1 MKIESRYPSV
11 IWTWVF
17 IVVVIIWLTPIL
29 FALGTSFRTLQ
40 DVYNNVLAIFPTSPT
55 FENYSQLYE
64 QLPLFKIILNN
75 FTIATT
81 VTILKLVTSFLAAYA
96 FVYFSFKG
104 KKPLYF
110 LLITTIFIP
119 FTVTMVPN
127 YLMLSKVG
135 LTDNTLGVIL
145 PQIAD
150 AAGIFLLTQVMRS
163 IPYSLIES
171 AKLDEIG
178 HFRIMKDI
186 VSPLIRPQITSV
198 GIWFFVNSWNE
209 FVWPSLILKS
219 KESYTLPLALQMF
232 ISSEGGTNFA
242 VAMAV
247 SVITMSIPLLLYLI
261 FQKYIIGTFT
271 SSGIK

>member
-1 MKIESRYPSV
+1 MKIESRLPSV
-11 IWTWVF
+11 IWTWAF
-17 IVVVIIWLTPIL
+17 IVVVIIWILPIL

-40 DVYNNVLAIFPTSPT
+40 DIYDNVLAIFPTSPT
-55 FENYSQLYE
+55 FENYSQLFD
-64 QLPLFKIILNN
+64 QLPMFKIIMNN

-96 FVYFSFKG
+96 FVYFSFNG
-104 KKPLYF
+104 KKSLYL

-127 YLMLSKVG
+127 YLMLSRVG
-135 LTDNTLGVIL
+135 LTDNIIGVIL
-145 PQIAD
+145 PQVAD

-163 IPYSLIES
+163 IPYSFIES
-171 AKLDEIG
+171 AKLENIG
-178 HFRIMKDI
+178 NFRIMKDI
-186 VSPLIRPQITSV
+186 VLPLIRPQVTAV

-219 KESYTLPLALQMF
+219 TESYTLPLALQMF
-232 ISSEGGTNFA
+232 ISSEGGTNFG

-247 SVITMSIPLLLYLI
+247 SVITMSIPLLLYII

>member
-1 MKIESRYPSV
+1 MKIESRLPSI
-11 IWTWVF
+11 IWTGVF
-17 IVVVIIWLTPIL
+17 IAIVMIWLMPIV
-29 FALGTSFRTLQ
+29 FALGTSFRSLQ
-40 DVYNNVLAIFPTSPT
+40 DVYDNVLAIFPTAPT
-55 FENYSQLYE
+55 FENYNQLFE
-64 QLPLFKIILNN
+64 QLPMFKIIMNN

-96 FVYFSFKG
+96 LVFFRFTG

-110 LLITTIFIP
+110 LFIATIFIP

-127 YLMLSKVG
+127 YIMLSKVG
-135 LTDNTLGVIL
+135 LTDHIAGVIL
-145 PQIAD
+145 PQVAD
-150 AAGIFLLTQVMRS
+150 AVGIFLLTQVMRS

-186 VSPLIRPQITSV
+186 VLPLISPQITSV

-271 SSGIK
+271 ASGIK

>member
-1 MKIESRYPSV
+1 MKIESRLPSV
-11 IWTWVF
+11 IWTWIF
-17 IVVVIIWLTPIL
+17 IAIMIIWLMPIL
-29 FALGTSFRTLQ
+29 FALGISFRTLQ
-40 DVYNNVLAIFPTSPT
+40 DVYNNVLAIFPLSPT
-55 FENYSQLYE
+55 LKNYSQLFE
-64 QLPLFKIILNN
+64 QLPLLKIIMNN

-81 VTILKLVTSFLAAYA
+81 VTILKLGTSFLAAYA

-104 KKPLYF
+104 KRPLYF
-110 LLITTIFIP
+110 ILIATIFIP

-135 LTDNTLGVIL
+135 ITDNAMGVIL

-171 AKLDEIG
+171 AKLEDVSD
-178 HFRIMKDI
+178 FRIMKDL
-186 VSPLIRPQITSV
+186 VLPLIRPQLTSV

>member
-1 MKIESRYPSV
+1 MKIENRLSSV
-11 IWTWVF
+11 IWTWAF
-17 IVVVIIWLTPIL
+17 IVVVIIWILPIL

-40 DVYNNVLAIFPTSPT
+40 DIYDNVLAVFPTSPT
-55 FENYSQLYE
+55 FENYSQLFI
-64 QLPLFKIILNN
+64 QLPMIKIIMNN

-96 FVYFSFKG
+96 FVYFRFNG
-104 KKPLYF
+104 KKSLYF
-110 LLITTIFIP
+110 LLIATIFIP

-127 YLMLSKVG
+127 YLMLSRVG
-135 LTDNTLGVIL
+135 LTDNIIGVIL
-145 PQIAD
+145 PQVAD

-163 IPYSLIES
+163 IPYSFIES
-171 AKLDEIG
+171 AKLENIG
-178 HFRIMKDI
+178 NVRIMKDI
-186 VSPLIRPQITSV
+186 VLPLIRPQVTAV

-219 KESYTLPLALQMF
+219 TESYTLPLALQMF
-232 ISSEGGTNFA
+232 ISSEGGTNFG

>member
-1 MKIESRYPSV
+1 MKIESRLPSV
-11 IWTWVF
+11 IWTWAF
-17 IVVVIIWLTPIL
+17 IIVAIIWVLPIL

-40 DVYNNVLAIFPTSPT
+40 DIYDNVLAIFPTSPT
-55 FENYSQLYE
+55 FGNYSQLFE
-64 QLPLFKIILNN
+64 QLPMFKIILNN

-96 FVYFSFKG
+96 FVYFSFSG
-104 KKPLYF
+104 KKSLYL

-127 YLMLSKVG
+127 YLMLSRVG
-135 LTDNTLGVIL
+135 LTDNILGVIL

-163 IPYSLIES
+163 IPYSFIES
-171 AKLDEIG
+171 AKLENIG
-178 HFRIMKDI
+178 NVRIMKDI
-186 VSPLIRPQITSV
+186 VLPLIRPQVTAV

-219 KESYTLPLALQMF
+219 RESYTLPLALQMF
-232 ISSEGGTNFA
+232 ISAEGGTDFG

-247 SVITMSIPLLLYLI
+247 SVITMSIPLLLYII

-271 SSGIK
+271 ASGIK

>member
-1 MKIESRYPSV
+1 MKIESKLPSV
-11 IWTWVF
+11 IWTWAF
-17 IVVVIIWLTPIL
+17 IVVVIIWVLPIL

-40 DVYNNVLAIFPTSPT
+40 DIYDNVLAIFPTSPT
-55 FENYSQLYE
+55 FENYSQLFT
-64 QLPLFKIILNN
+64 QLPMIKIIMNN

-96 FVYFSFKG
+96 FVYFRFNG
-104 KKPLYF
+104 KKSLYL
-110 LLITTIFIP
+110 LLISTIFIP

-135 LTDNTLGVIL
+135 LTDHIIGVIL
-145 PQIAD
+145 PLVAD
-150 AAGIFLLTQVMRS
+150 ASGIFLLTQVMRS
-163 IPYSLIES
+163 IPYSFIES
-171 AKLDEIG
+171 AKLENIG
-178 HFRIMKDI
+178 NFRIMKDI
-186 VSPLIRPQITSV
+186 VLPLIRPQVTAV

-219 KESYTLPLALQMF
+219 TESYTLPLALQMF
-232 ISSEGGTNFA
+232 ISSEGGTNFG

>member
-1 MKIESRYPSV
+1 MKIESRLPSV
-11 IWTWVF
+11 IWTWAF
-17 IVVVIIWLTPIL
+17 IVVVIIWILPIL

-40 DVYNNVLAIFPTSPT
+40 DIYDNVLAVFPTSPT
-55 FENYSQLYE
+55 FENYSQLFT
-64 QLPLFKIILNN
+64 QLPMIKIIMNN

-96 FVYFSFKG
+96 FVYFSFNG
-104 KKPLYF
+104 KKSLYF

-127 YLMLSKVG
+127 YLMLSRVG
-135 LTDNTLGVIL
+135 LTDNIIGVIL
-145 PQIAD
+145 PQVAD

-163 IPYSLIES
+163 IPYSFIES
-171 AKLDEIG
+171 AKLENIG
-178 HFRIMKDI
+178 NVRIMKDI
-186 VSPLIRPQITSV
+186 VLPLIRPQVTAV

-219 KESYTLPLALQMF
+219 TESYTLPLALQMF
-232 ISSEGGTNFA
+232 ISSEGGTNFG

>member
-1 MKIESRYPSV
+1 MKIESRLPSV
-11 IWTWVF
+11 IWTWLF
-17 IVVVIIWLTPIL
+17 IVVVIIWIMPIL

-40 DVYNNVLAIFPTSPT
+40 DVYNNVLAIFPASPT
-55 FENYSQLYE
+55 FENYNQLYE
-64 QLPLFKIILNN
+64 QLPMFKIITNN

-96 FVYFSFKG
+96 FVYFSFKA

-110 LLITTIFIP
+110 ILITTIFIP

-171 AKLDEIG
+171 AKLDEISNY
-178 HFRIMKDI
+178 RIMKDI
-186 VSPLIRPQITSV
+186 VLPLIRSQMTSV

-219 KESYTLPLALQMF
+219 KETYTLPLALQMY

-261 FQKYIIGTFT
+261 FQKYIIGTFS

>member
-1 MKIESRYPSV
+1 M
-11 IWTWVF
+11 TMF
-17 IVVVIIWLTPIL
+17 WLY
-29 FALGTSFRTLQ
+29 FQHA
-40 DVYNNVLAIFPTSPT
+40 PT
-55 FENYSQLYE
+55 FENYSQLFE
-64 QLPLFKIILNN
+64 QLPMLQIIMNN

-96 FVYFSFKG
+96 FVYFPFNR
-104 KKPLYF
+104 KKSLYF

-127 YLMLSKVG
+127 YLMLSEVG
-135 LTDNTLGVIL
+135 FTDNIIGVIL
-145 PQIAD
+145 PQVAD

-163 IPYSLIES
+163 IPYSFIES
-171 AKLDEIG
+171 AKLENIG
-178 HFRIMKDI
+178 NFRIMKDI
-186 VSPLIRPQITSV
+186 VLPLIRPQVTAV

-232 ISSEGGTNFA
+232 ISSEGGTNFG

-247 SVITMSIPLLLYLI
+247 SVITMSIPLLLYLV

>member
-1 MKIESRYPSV
+1 MKIESRLSSV
-11 IWTWVF
+11 IWTWAF
-17 IVVVIIWLTPIL
+17 IIVAIIWVLPIL

-40 DVYNNVLAIFPTSPT
+40 DIYDNVLAVFPTSPT
-55 FENYSQLYE
+55 FGNYIQLFE
-64 QLPLFKIILNN
+64 QLPMFKIILNN

-96 FVYFSFKG
+96 FVYFSFNG
-104 KKPLYF
+104 KKSLYL

-127 YLMLSKVG
+127 YLMLSRVG
-135 LTDNTLGVIL
+135 LTDNILGVIL

-163 IPYSLIES
+163 IPYSFIES
-171 AKLDEIG
+171 AKLENIDN
-178 HFRIMKDI
+178 FRIMKDL
-186 VSPLIRPQITSV
+186 VLPLIRPQVTAV

-219 KESYTLPLALQMF
+219 RESYTLPLALQMF
-232 ISSEGGTNFA
+232 ISAEGGTDFG

-247 SVITMSIPLLLYLI
+247 SVITMSIPLLLYII

-271 SSGIK
+271 ASGIK

>member
-1 MKIESRYPSV
+1 MKIESRLPSV
-11 IWTWVF
+11 IWTWAF
-17 IVVVIIWLTPIL
+17 IVVVIIWILPII

-40 DVYNNVLAIFPTSPT
+40 DIYDNVLAIFPTSPT
-55 FENYSQLYE
+55 FENYSQLFT
-64 QLPLFKIILNN
+64 QLPMIKIIMNN

-96 FVYFSFKG
+96 FVYFRFNG
-104 KKPLYF
+104 KKSLYF

-127 YLMLSKVG
+127 YLMLSRVG
-135 LTDNTLGVIL
+135 LTDNIIGVIL
-145 PQIAD
+145 PQVAD

-163 IPYSLIES
+163 IPYSFIES
-171 AKLDEIG
+171 AKLENIG
-178 HFRIMKDI
+178 NFRIMKDI
-186 VSPLIRPQITSV
+186 VLPLIRPQVTAV

-219 KESYTLPLALQMF
+219 TESYTLPLALQMF
-232 ISSEGGTNFA
+232 ISSEGGTNFG

>member
-1 MKIESRYPSV
+1 MKIESRLPSV
-11 IWTWVF
+11 LWTWAF
-17 IVVVIIWLTPIL
+17 IAVVMIWILPII

-40 DVYNNVLAIFPTSPT
+40 DIYDNVLAIFPTSPT
-55 FENYSQLYE
+55 FENYSQLFE
-64 QLPLFKIILNN
+64 QLPMFKIIMNN

-96 FVYFSFKG
+96 FVYFSFNG
-104 KKPLYF
+104 KKSLYF

-135 LTDNTLGVIL
+135 LTDNIIGVIL
-145 PQIAD
+145 PQVAD

-163 IPYSLIES
+163 IPYSFIES
-171 AKLDEIG
+171 AKLENISN
-178 HFRIMKDI
+178 FRIMKDI
-186 VSPLIRPQITSV
+186 VLPLIRPQVTAV

-219 KESYTLPLALQMF
+219 TESYTLPLALQMF
-232 ISSEGGTNFA
+232 ISSEGGTNFG

-247 SVITMSIPLLLYLI
+247 SVITMSIPLLLYLV

>member
-1 MKIESRYPSV
+1 MKIESRLPSV
-11 IWTWVF
+11 IWTWAF
-17 IVVVIIWLTPIL
+17 IVVVIIWILPII

-40 DVYNNVLAIFPTSPT
+40 DIYDNVLAIFPTSPT
-55 FENYSQLYE
+55 FGNYSQLFT
-64 QLPLFKIILNN
+64 QLPMIKIIMNN

-96 FVYFSFKG
+96 FVYFSFNG
-104 KKPLYF
+104 KKSLYF

-127 YLMLSKVG
+127 YLMLSRVG
-135 LTDNTLGVIL
+135 LTDNIIGVIL
-145 PQIAD
+145 PQVAD

-163 IPYSLIES
+163 IPYSFIES
-171 AKLDEIG
+171 AKLENIG
-178 HFRIMKDI
+178 NFRIMKDI
-186 VSPLIRPQITSV
+186 VLPLIRPQVTAV

-219 KESYTLPLALQMF
+219 TESYTLPLALQMF
-232 ISSEGGTNFA
+232 ISSEGGTNFG

-271 SSGIK
+271 ASGIK

>member
-1 MKIESRYPSV
+1 MKIESRLPSI
-11 IWTWVF
+11 IWTWAF
-17 IVVVIIWLTPIL
+17 IVVAIIWILPIL

-40 DVYNNVLAIFPTSPT
+40 EIYDNVLAVFPTSPT
-55 FENYSQLYE
+55 FENYSQLFE
-64 QLPLFKIILNN
+64 QLPMFKIILNN

-96 FVYFSFKG
+96 FVYFSFNG
-104 KKPLYF
+104 KKSLYL
-110 LLITTIFIP
+110 LLIATIFIP

-127 YLMLSKVG
+127 YLMLSRVG
-135 LTDNTLGVIL
+135 LTDNILGVIL
-145 PQIAD
+145 PQVAD

-163 IPYSLIES
+163 IPYSFIES
-171 AKLDEIG
+171 AKLENIG
-178 HFRIMKDI
+178 NVRIMKDI
-186 VSPLIRPQITSV
+186 VLPLIRPQVTAV

-219 KESYTLPLALQMF
+219 RESYTLPLALQMF
-232 ISSEGGTNFA
+232 ISSEGGTNFG

-247 SVITMSIPLLLYLI
+247 SVITMSIPLLLYII

-271 SSGIK
+271 ASGIK

>member
-1 MKIESRYPSV
+1 M
-11 IWTWVF
+11 
-17 IVVVIIWLTPIL
+17 
-29 FALGTSFRTLQ
+29 
-40 DVYNNVLAIFPTSPT
+40 
-55 FENYSQLYE
+55 
-64 QLPLFKIILNN
+64 NN

-96 FVYFSFKG
+96 FVYFSFSG
-104 KKPLYF
+104 KKSLYL

-127 YLMLSKVG
+127 YLMLSQVG
-135 LTDNTLGVIL
+135 LTDNILGVIL

-163 IPYSLIES
+163 IPYSFIES
-171 AKLDEIG
+171 AKLENIDT
-178 HFRIMKDI
+178 FRIMKDL
-186 VSPLIRPQITSV
+186 VLPLIRPQVTAV

-232 ISSEGGTNFA
+232 ISSEGGTNFG

-247 SVITMSIPLLLYLI
+247 SVITMSIPLLLYMI

>member
-1 MKIESRYPSV
+1 MKIESRLPSV
-11 IWTWVF
+11 IWTWIF
-17 IVVVIIWLTPIL
+17 IAVVIIWILPIL

-40 DVYNNVLAIFPTSPT
+40 DIYDNVLAIFPTSPT
-55 FENYSQLYE
+55 FDNYSQLFE
-64 QLPLFKIILNN
+64 QLPMFKIIMNN

-96 FVYFSFKG
+96 FVYFSFNG
-104 KKPLYF
+104 KKSLYL

-127 YLMLSKVG
+127 YLMLSRVG
-135 LTDNTLGVIL
+135 LTDNILGVIL
-145 PQIAD
+145 PQVAD

-163 IPYSLIES
+163 IPYSFIES
-171 AKLDEIG
+171 AKLENIG
-178 HFRIMKDI
+178 NFRIMKDI
-186 VSPLIRPQITSV
+186 VLPLIRPQVTAV

-209 FVWPSLILKS
+209 FIWPSLILKS
-219 KESYTLPLALQMF
+219 TESYTLPLALQMF
-232 ISSEGGTNFA
+232 ISSEGGTNFG

-247 SVITMSIPLLLYLI
+247 SVITMSIPLLLYMI

>member
-1 MKIESRYPSV
+1 MKIESRLPSV
-11 IWTWVF
+11 IWTWAF
-17 IVVVIIWLTPIL
+17 IIVAIIWVLPIL

-40 DVYNNVLAIFPTSPT
+40 DIYNNVLAIFPTSPT
-55 FENYSQLYE
+55 FRNYSQLFE
-64 QLPLFKIILNN
+64 QLPMFKIILNN
-75 FTIATT
+75 FTIAST

-96 FVYFSFKG
+96 FVYFSFSG
-104 KKPLYF
+104 KKSLYL

-127 YLMLSKVG
+127 YLMLSQVG
-135 LTDNTLGVIL
+135 LTDNILGVIL

-163 IPYSLIES
+163 IPYSFIES
-171 AKLDEIG
+171 AKLENIDT
-178 HFRIMKDI
+178 FRIMRDL
-186 VSPLIRPQITSV
+186 VLPLIRPQVTAV

-219 KESYTLPLALQMF
+219 RESYTLPLALQMF
-232 ISSEGGTNFA
+232 ISAEGGTDFG

-247 SVITMSIPLLLYLI
+247 SVITMSIPLLLYII

-271 SSGIK
+271 ASGIK